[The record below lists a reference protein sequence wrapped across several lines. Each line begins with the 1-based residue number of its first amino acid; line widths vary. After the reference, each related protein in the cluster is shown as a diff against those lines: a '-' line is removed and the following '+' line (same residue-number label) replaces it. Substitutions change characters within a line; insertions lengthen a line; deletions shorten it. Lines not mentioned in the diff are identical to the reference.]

1 MTETENIS
9 TRSPFPA
16 FQLPFVIH
24 MEDSQLHVNQHYYGG
39 EI

>member
-1 MTETENIS
+1 MTETESIS
-9 TRSPFPA
+9 TRSRFPP

-24 MEDSQLHVNQHYYGG
+24 VEDSQSHVNQHYYGG

>member
-1 MTETENIS
+1 MTETENMS

-16 FQLPFVIH
+16 FQLPFVTH